1 MQERGMEDQLIVTV
15 GVGSSSVRA
24 SLYDPLCGAIRL
36 LSGPYLYSGTRGSN
50 CAGHSPAYA
59 RS

>member
-1 MQERGMEDQLIVTV
+1 MEDQLIVTV